1 MRQNE
6 MHLTPEEKA
15 MLAGDFGPG
24 IKKAMEIIVALGKIY
39 GAQELVPVRSVQVAG
54 VSYKNLGDAGLEFL
68 REWAGQGVQVRVPT
82 TLNPAGMDLAR
93 WRELGIS
100 EEFARKQM
108 AVIEV
113 FEAMGIA
120 PSCSCTPYL
129 TGNLPAFGQHIAWSE
144 SSAVSFANSVLGA
157 RTNRE
162 GGPSAL
168 AAAITGRT
176 ARYGLH
182 LDENRRATH
191 VIEVRCPVVSE
202 ADFGALGYLVGRRV
216 GDGVPYF
223 KELGKSQVALAGR
236 QTSASLRRERSVE
249 RSVEPSSGSDADL
262 SLRALRRD
270 LPELGNRG
278 QGTLKALG
286 AAMAAS
292 GAVALYHVEGV
303 TPEARAGGV
312 VAAEAEAVV
321 IDSLDEG
328 YAALNSPVDQI
339 DLVSIGCP
347 HASLVE
353 IEEVAR
359 WLEGKRVKAR
369 LWITTARETRERG
382 QERGLVERIEAAGG
396 RVVADTCLVVAP
408 IEELGLRCMATNS
421 AKAAFYA
428 PTHSG
433 LEVRFGRLEQCLEA
447 AVTGRWPG

>member
-1 MRQNE
+1 MY
-6 MHLTPEEKA
+6 LTPEEKA

-24 IKKAMEIIVALGKIY
+24 VKRATEIIVALGKIY

-68 REWAGQGVQVRVPT
+68 REWAEQGGQVRVPT
-82 TLNPAGMDLAR
+82 TLNPAGMDLTH

-100 EEFARKQM
+100 EEFARKQV
-108 AVIEV
+108 AVIEA
-113 FEAMGIA
+113 FKAMGISS
-120 PSCSCTPYL
+120 SCSCTPYL

-144 SSAVSFANSVLGA
+144 SSAVSFANSILGA

-168 AAAITGRT
+168 AAAITGHT
-176 ARYGLH
+176 AKYGLH

-191 VIEVRCPVVSE
+191 IIEVRCPVTSE

-216 GDGVPYF
+216 KNGVPYF
-223 KELGKSQVALAGR
+223 EGLGDV
-236 QTSASLRRERSVE
+236 
-249 RSVEPSSGSDADL
+249 
-262 SLRALRRD
+262 
-270 LPELGNRG
+270 G
-278 QGTLKALG
+278 QRILKALG

-303 TPEARAGGV
+303 TPEARAGDV
-312 VAAEAEAVV
+312 VAAEAETIV

-328 YAALNSPVDQI
+328 YAALNSPVDEI

-347 HASLVE
+347 HASLAE

-359 WLEGKRVKAR
+359 WLEGKRVKAK
-369 LWITTARETRERG
+369 LWITTARKTKERA
-382 QERGLVERIEAAGG
+382 QEKGLVERVEAAGG

-408 IEELGLRCMATNS
+408 IEELGLRSMATNS
-421 AKAAFYA
+421 AKGAFYA

-433 LEVRFGRLEQCLEA
+433 LTVRFGRLEQCLEA

>member
-1 MRQNE
+1 MC
-6 MHLTPEEKA
+6 LTPEEKA
-15 MLAGDFGPG
+15 MLAGDLGPG
-24 IKKAMEIIVALGKIY
+24 VKRAMEIIVALGKIY
-39 GAQELVPVRSVQVAG
+39 GAQELVLVQSVQVAG

-68 REWAGQGVQVRVPT
+68 HEWAGQGAQVRVPT
-82 TLNPAGMDLAR
+82 TLNPAGMDLTH

-100 EEFARKQM
+100 EEFAGKQM
-108 AVIEV
+108 AVIEA
-113 FEAMGIA
+113 FKAMGIS

-129 TGNLPAFGQHIAWSE
+129 TSNLPAFGQHIAWSE

-168 AAAITGRT
+168 AAAVTGRT
-176 ARYGLH
+176 AKYGLH

-191 VIEVRCPVVSE
+191 IVEVRCPVTSE

-216 GDGVPYF
+216 KNGVPHF
-223 KELGKSQVALAGR
+223 WGLKDE
-236 QTSASLRRERSVE
+236 
-249 RSVEPSSGSDADL
+249 
-262 SLRALRRD
+262 
-270 LPELGNRG
+270 G
-278 QGTLKALG
+278 QGMLKALG

-303 TPEARAGGV
+303 TPEARAGDV
-312 VAAEAEAVV
+312 VAAEAETVV
-321 IDSLDEG
+321 MDSLDEG
-328 YAALNSPVDQI
+328 YAALNSPLDKI

-347 HASLVE
+347 HASLTE

-359 WLEGKRVKAR
+359 WLEGKRVKAK
-369 LWITTARETRERG
+369 LWITTARETRGRA
-382 QERGLVERIEAAGG
+382 QEKGLVELIEAAGG

-408 IEELGLRCMATNS
+408 IEELGLRSMATNS

-433 LEVRFGRLEQCLEA
+433 LLVRFGRLEQCLEA
-447 AVTGRWPG
+447 AVMGRWPG

>member
-1 MRQNE
+1 MY
-6 MHLTPEEKA
+6 LTPEEKA

-24 IKKAMEIIVALGKIY
+24 VKRAMEIIVALGKIY
-39 GAQELVPVRSVQVAG
+39 GAQELVPVQSVQVAG

-68 REWAGQGVQVRVPT
+68 HEWAGQGARVRVPT
-82 TLNPAGMDLAR
+82 TLNPAGMDLIH

-100 EEFARKQM
+100 EDFARKQM
-108 AVIEV
+108 AVIEA
-113 FEAMGIA
+113 FKAMGIV

-168 AAAITGRT
+168 AAAVTGRT

-191 VIEVRCPVVSE
+191 ILEVRCSVMSE

-216 GDGVPYF
+216 KNGVPYF
-223 KELGKSQVALAGR
+223 EGLG
-236 QTSASLRRERSVE
+236 
-249 RSVEPSSGSDADL
+249 D
-262 SLRALRRD
+262 
-270 LPELGNRG
+270 RG
-278 QGTLKALG
+278 QGILKALG

-303 TPEARAGGV
+303 TPEARAGDV
-312 VAAEAEAVV
+312 VATEMETIV

-328 YAALNSPVDQI
+328 YAALNSPIDQI

-359 WLEGKRVKAR
+359 WLEGKRVKAK
-369 LWITTARETRERG
+369 LWITTARETRERA
-382 QERGLVERIEAAGG
+382 QEKGLVEWIEAAGG

-408 IEELGLRCMATNS
+408 IEELGLRSMATNS